1 MDSETVNIEV
11 EKTREAGT
19 MLIVRVP
26 FHPHF
31 VRRAPIVGSVWSADH
46 WRFHGRDEQAV
57 RRLCFEIFGTDG
69 RVVDTCDA
77 RIDLAAYASHFALS
91 VSALYFAGKLIA
103 SRRVSGQIDMG
114 DSVVIVTGY
123 FRKSVGISTGP
134 APSPLHPSDG
144 MVVEVRDVP
153 LSLVV
158 SEQLGLDRGGISIVP
173 GSLRLAGPVPS
184 VASPDLAR
192 VPAVALVEAL
202 VERWAARAP
211 NLCGLLVAAREDRQR
226 AAALLG
232 AMDEAEVSD
241 ANGESEED
249 HAAAHAAAWK
259 RIEARA
265 VEQARAQGPHAAE
278 DIEF

>member
-1 MDSETVNIEV
+1 MDSETVKIEV
-11 EKTREAGT
+11 EKTRDGST
-19 MLIVRVP
+19 RLRVRVP
-26 FHPHF
+26 FHPSF
-31 VRRAPIVGSVWSADH
+31 VSRAPTIGSVFCADH
-46 WRFHGRDEQAV
+46 WLFHARDEQEV

-77 RIDLAAYASHFALS
+77 RIDLSLYARSIAPSSFAI
-91 VSALYFAGKLIA
+91 YFAGKLIA
-103 SRRVSGQIDMG
+103 ARRMDGRVDMG
-114 DSVVIVTGY
+114 DSVVIVSGY
-123 FRKSVGISTGP
+123 FRKSVGSSAGP
-134 APSPLHPSDG
+134 APTPLSPSDG

-158 SEQLGLDRGGISIVP
+158 NEQLHLDRGGISIVP

-184 VASPDLAR
+184 VASPNLAR

-211 NLCGLLVAAREDRQR
+211 NLCGLIVAAREDRQR

-232 AMDEAEVSD
+232 AMDEAE
-241 ANGESEED
+241 SEEN
-249 HAAAHAAAWK
+249 HAVAHAEAWK

-265 VEQARAQGPHAAE
+265 VEQARAKGPHTAD